1 MGWGLGNP
9 PRGAVQSARAR
20 SKKVTLAKVFFGT
33 IQDSLV
39 SNLAVTYLTQCPPG
53 AGVLPLG
60 ITPRYAWLA
69 QPSFS
74 MPSSLLRLQRAETG
88 VFFGTIRR

>member
-60 ITPRYAWLA
+60 ITPRYALLA

-88 VFFGTIRR
+88 VFFGTIRS